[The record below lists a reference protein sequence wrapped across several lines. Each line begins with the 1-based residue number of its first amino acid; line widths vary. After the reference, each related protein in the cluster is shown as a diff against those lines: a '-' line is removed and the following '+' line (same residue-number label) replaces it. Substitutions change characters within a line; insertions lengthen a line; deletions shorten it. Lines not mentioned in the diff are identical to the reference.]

1 MLVVVDLKQA
11 FFMWNKIVD
20 TSRLIV
26 YVIITSFSN
35 SHTLFN
41 NARTRP
47 TKSPDHQPD
56 QYFGWPYLIKSVQFC
71 DSFHNSS
78 VIGDVNKTVLQ
89 ATRIS
94 LEFLKMELWKNQ
106 CVTQIHHH
114 YTWMW
119 RKYFQPGIKYSSSL
133 FLIRYQITFFLNCF
147 NFLTLWQSSLTH
159 GWPDR
164 DWSGPSGSW
173 SNWDR
178 ILTTRSTCRDS
189 PDFWHGPANH
199 DSILIKGDLWFLLAE
214 YVIRIWILEHKGNIK
229 SISLDISFNSIDHH
243 KSNFNVISFKN
254 YSRNIYTYV
263 HCRVQRFEMALE
275 WFWNGS

>member
-1 MLVVVDLKQA
+1 
-11 FFMWNKIVD
+11 MWNKIVD

-147 NFLTLWQSSLTH
+147 NFLTLGYLRWLMD
-159 GWPDR
+159 GLIGIGPDR
-164 DWSGPSGSW
+164 PVLGPIGTEFW
-173 SNWDR
+173 RPDR
-178 ILTTRSTCRDS
+178 QSR
-189 PDFWHGPANH
+189 
-199 DSILIKGDLWFLLAE
+199 LLA
-214 YVIRIWILEHKGNIK
+214 RPGKPWL
-229 SISLDISFNSIDHH
+229 
-243 KSNFNVISFKN
+243 NFNKGRFMIS
-254 YSRNIYTYV
+254 IGWI
-263 HCRVQRFEMALE
+263 CD
-275 WFWNGS
+275 